1 MPCRCSGRLPD
12 CAVAAAVAGSA
23 VRRTAEPAEGLISL
37 PTWAIPLVWSLE
49 WRQIRSDLVN
59 AIKTRNDSLFVHG
72 FRPVDDS
79 GGRQLSELL
88 GGFLQALI
96 QRQSAQIAKSLLSRS
111 LMVRWPGS
119 ALTRPE
125 ASLGLLVRR
134 SQESPPVAVFRFGTD
149 EPLAAVVR
157 CRLHP
162 AQR

>member
-1 MPCRCSGRLPD
+1 
-12 CAVAAAVAGSA
+12 
-23 VRRTAEPAEGLISL
+23 LISL

-88 GGFLQALI
+88 GGFLQALM
-96 QRQSAQIAKSLLSRS
+96 LSRS